1 MFLTINLL
9 PDYGRP
15 QDIISVS
22 NMQSLARIGH
32 LEQEVFKN
40 LCVCV
45 QLLSSV

>member
-22 NMQSLARIGH
+22 NMQPLARIGH